1 MTRIVRPGRKSWRQG
16 SRRAFLGSL
25 GAAGVTASLI
35 PLLESESEAGDA
47 PAPKR
52 LILLAGAN
60 GTVHEDWKPGYD
72 GKSLQLSPVLAPLE
86 AHKEDLVVV
95 DGLGWQYGDGPGVD
109 HMRICMLWNGTP
121 MLDGDDF
128 INSTGDRPCGWG
140 GAISVD
146 QFLAGRIGEQTP
158 FSSLEYG
165 VQNGGAHIYSR
176 VSYAG
181 ADQPIPP
188 EDDPYAMF
196 ERLFSE
202 FSQSEAEL
210 AVLRARRKSVID
222 AVKGSLGSLET
233 RVSTTDRVKIE
244 AHLDAV
250 RKIEMRLDSSTTC
263 DVPMLGEQIDA
274 NANDS
279 FPAVSR
285 LQIDMMVM
293 AMACDL
299 TRISSLLWA
308 RAGSNVRYTW
318 LGQSTEHHSIAH
330 DSNAPARAQITEI
343 NAWHAGEVAYLLDA
357 LKAVP
362 EGDGTMLDNTLVVWG
377 NELAD
382 GWTHSQSPIPL
393 VLAGGAGMG
402 LPTGRYLDYG
412 GGRHNQLLVSI
423 CNLMDQADVTSFG
436 SLDDGSG
443 ALPDLV

>member
-1 MTRIVRPGRKSWRQG
+1 MTRLWKPRPKLWRRG
-16 SRRAFLGSL
+16 LSRRSFLGSM
-25 GAAGVTASLI
+25 GAAGVTASLV
-35 PLLESESEAGDA
+35 PLLESEAGGQA
-47 PAPKR
+47 SPKR
-52 LILLAGAN
+52 LILLTSAN
-60 GTVHEDWKPGYD
+60 GTIHDQWVPGFD
-72 GKSLQLSPVLAPLE
+72 GESLQLSPVLAPLE
-86 AHKEDLVVV
+86 AHKDDIIVL

-121 MLDGDDF
+121 MLDGNDF
-128 INSTGDRPCGWG
+128 QNSTGDRPCGWG
-140 GAISVD
+140 GGMSVD
-146 QFLAGRIGEQTP
+146 QFLAERIGNETP
-158 FSSLEYG
+158 FSSLEFG

-210 AVLRARRKSVID
+210 AQLRARRQSVID
-222 AVKGSLGSLET
+222 AVTGSLSSLET
-233 RVSTTDRVKIE
+233 RVAATDRIKIE

-250 RKIEMRLDSSTTC
+250 RSIEQRLDTTATC
-263 DVPMLGEQIDA
+263 DVPMLGDAIDP

-279 FPAVSR
+279 FPAVTR

-299 TRISSLLWA
+299 TRISSFLWA

-318 LGQSTEHHSIAH
+318 IGQSTEHHSIAH
-330 DSNAPARAQITEI
+330 DSSDPGRNQIAEI
-343 NAWHAGEVAYLLDA
+343 NTWHAGELAYLIDA

-382 GWTHSQSPIPL
+382 GWTHSQHPIPL
-393 VLAGGAGMG
+393 VLAGGANFG
-402 LPTGRYLDYG
+402 LQTGRYLDYG
-412 GGRHNQLLVSI
+412 DARHNGLLVSL
-423 CNLMDQADVTSFG
+423 CNLMDQADVTEFG
-436 SLDDGSG
+436 ELDDGSG
-443 ALPDLV
+443 ALDGLV